1 MNKGKEVLLF
11 LKKKEQKNFY
21 DSRPREFK
29 PLRPRVNKSFL
40 LLFFIKEVFLF
51 SLLTACAPPLPV
63 PDTAVKTGAYLPGP
77 VSDVTMTNA
86 PLPVAWWRDFG
97 SDALNTL
104 VADGVANSPTITQA
118 QASVA
123 AADENAAAANGAFLP
138 QVVLNPPG
146 DDLVSRQSFPTGPNG
161 YPPYTEY
168 EFTGTIT
175 YDPGLFGAKKYT
187 FENGAALADYQRAEL
202 DAARQ
207 TLIGNIVAAAISE
220 AGYAAQIDTT
230 NKIIAAEQKLLTLLN
245 GEYQDG
251 AISQLN
257 VLQQQA
263 QVLAVQA
270 TLPPLQTAYGV
281 QRDRLAVLTGRMP
294 GDFGGAG
301 VTLDGFHVPVDVP
314 VALPSTYL
322 AKRPDLRAALAQ
334 VAAQNAALGVAV
346 AHLYPD
352 FSLSATGG
360 YAAET
365 VGTLFGTD
373 SALWILAGNLL
384 VPIYEGGQLHAHKVA
399 AQEQL
404 KGAIAAYREA
414 VLEAFGQAADT
425 LQAVQDDQV
434 ALARASQAADTAIA
448 AFKLGEAQ
456 YSLGAN
462 DYTTVLAAQ
471 TSAAQQALALVQART
486 TLLLD
491 IAKLQN
497 VMAE

>member
-1 MNKGKEVLLF
+1 
-11 LKKKEQKNFY
+11 LKKKQQKNFY
-21 DSRPREFK
+21 DSGSRAFK
-29 PLRPRVNKSFL
+29 PLRPRINNSFL
-40 LLFFIKEVFLF
+40 LLFFKKEVLLF
-51 SLLTACAPPLPV
+51 SFLSACAPPLAV
-63 PDTAVKTGAYLPGP
+63 PDTAVQTGAYLPGP
-77 VSDVTMTNA
+77 VADVTVTSA
-86 PLPVAWWRDFG
+86 PLPAAWWRDFG
-97 SDALNTL
+97 SDALDTL
-104 VADGVANSPTITQA
+104 VTAGLANSPTIAEA
-118 QASVA
+118 QASLA

-146 DDLVSRQSFPTGPNG
+146 NSLVSRQSFPTGPNG

-175 YDPGLFGAKKYT
+175 YDPGLFGARKYT
-187 FENGAALADYQRAEL
+187 FENGEALADYQRAEL

-251 AISQLN
+251 AIPQLN
-257 VLQQQA
+257 VLQQRA

-270 TLPPLQTAYGV
+270 TLPPLRTQFGA
-281 QRDRLAVLTGRMP
+281 QRDRLAVLTGRLP
-294 GDFGGAG
+294 ADFAGAG
-301 VTLDGFHVPVDVP
+301 VRLDGLDVPVDVP
-314 VALPSTYL
+314 VSLPSTYL
-322 AKRPDLRAALAQ
+322 TKRPDLRAALAQ

-384 VPIYEGGQLHAHKVA
+384 APIYEGGQLHAHKVA
-399 AQEQL
+399 AQQQL
-404 KGAIAAYREA
+404 KAAIAAYKEA

-425 LQAVQDDQV
+425 LQAVQDDQA
-434 ALARASQAADTAIA
+434 ALARAQDAADTAIA

-462 DYTTVLAAQ
+462 DYTTVLTAQ
-471 TSAAQQALALVQART
+471 TTAAQQALALVQART
-486 TLLLD
+486 SLLLD
-491 IAKLQN
+491 IAKLQS

>member
-1 MNKGKEVLLF
+1 
-11 LKKKEQKNFY
+11 LKKKQQKNFY
-21 DSRPREFK
+21 DPGSRAFK
-29 PLRPRVNKSFL
+29 PLRPRINKSFL
-40 LLFFIKEVFLF
+40 LLFFKKEVLLF
-51 SLLTACAPPLPV
+51 SFLSACAPPLAV
-63 PDTAVKTGAYLPGP
+63 PDTAVQTGAYLPGP
-77 VSDVTMTNA
+77 VADVTVTSA
-86 PLPVAWWRDFG
+86 PLPAAWWRDFG
-97 SDALNTL
+97 SDALDTL
-104 VADGVANSPTITQA
+104 VTAGLANSPTIAEA
-118 QASVA
+118 QASLA

-146 DDLVSRQSFPTGPNG
+146 NSLVSRQSFPTGPNG

-175 YDPGLFGAKKYT
+175 YDPGLFGARKYT
-187 FENGAALADYQRAEL
+187 FENGEALADYQRAEL

-251 AISQLN
+251 AIPQLN
-257 VLQQQA
+257 VLQQRA

-270 TLPPLQTAYGV
+270 TLPPLRTQFGA
-281 QRDRLAVLTGRMP
+281 QRDRLAVLTGRLP
-294 GDFGGAG
+294 ADFAGAG
-301 VTLDGFHVPVDVP
+301 VRLDGLDVPVDVP
-314 VALPSTYL
+314 VSLPSTYL
-322 AKRPDLRAALAQ
+322 TKRPDLRAALAQ

-384 VPIYEGGQLHAHKVA
+384 APIYEGGQLHAHKVA
-399 AQEQL
+399 AQQQL
-404 KGAIAAYREA
+404 KGAIAAYKEA

-425 LQAVQDDQV
+425 LQAVQDDQA
-434 ALARASQAADTAIA
+434 ALARAQDAADTAIA

-462 DYTTVLAAQ
+462 DYTTVLTAQ
-471 TSAAQQALALVQART
+471 TTAAQQALALVQART
-486 TLLLD
+486 SLLLD
-491 IAKLQN
+491 IAKLQS

>member
-1 MNKGKEVLLF
+1 MVKGKEALLF
-11 LKKKEQKNFY
+11 LKKKEQKNFCY
-21 DSRPREFK
+21 FGPRAVS
-29 PLRPRVNKSFL
+29 PPRSKAKKSFL
-40 LLFFIKEVFLF
+40 LLFFKKEVLLLSFL
-51 SLLTACAPPLPV
+51 SACAPPLAA
-63 PDTAVKTGAYLPGP
+63 PDTAVKTRAYLPGP
-77 VSDVTMTNA
+77 ISDVTVTNV

-97 SDALNTL
+97 SDALNSL
-104 VADGVANSPTITQA
+104 VADGVANSPTIAQA
-118 QASVA
+118 QATLA
-123 AADENAAAANGAFLP
+123 AADQNAAAANGAFLP

-146 DDLVSRQSFPTGPNG
+146 DDLLSRQSFPTGPNG

-175 YDPGLFGAKKYT
+175 YDPGLFGARKYT
-187 FENGAALADYQRAEL
+187 FENGQALADYQRAEL

-207 TLIGNIVAAAISE
+207 TLIGNIVAAAILE

-251 AISQLN
+251 AIAQLN

-270 TLPPLQTAYGV
+270 TLPPLQTQYGV
-281 QRDRLAVLTGRMP
+281 QRDRLAVLTGRLP
-294 GDFGGAG
+294 ADFAGAG
-301 VTLDGFHVPVDVP
+301 ITLDGLAVPVDVP
-314 VALPSTYL
+314 VSLPSVYL
-322 AKRPDLRAALAQ
+322 TKRPDLRAALAQ

-384 VPIYEGGQLHAHKVA
+384 APIYEGGQLHAHKVA

-404 KGAIAAYREA
+404 KAAIAAYKEA
-414 VLEAFGQAADT
+414 VLEAFGQAADS

-434 ALARASQAADTAIA
+434 ALTRAMQSADTAIA

-456 YSLGAN
+456 YGLGAS
-462 DYTTVLAAQ
+462 DYTTVLTAQ
-471 TSAAQQALALVQART
+471 TTAAQQALALVQART
-486 TLLLD
+486 NLLLD
-491 IAKLQN
+491 ITKLQS